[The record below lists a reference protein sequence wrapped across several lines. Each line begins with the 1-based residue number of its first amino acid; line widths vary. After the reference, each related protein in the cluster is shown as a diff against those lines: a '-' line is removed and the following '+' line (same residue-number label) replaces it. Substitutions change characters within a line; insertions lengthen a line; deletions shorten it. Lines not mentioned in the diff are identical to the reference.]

1 MKFFDQLMNGDY
13 MPHGHCLL
21 WKPDLLIMN
30 VASDLLITLSYF
42 AIPAA
47 LVVYGRQKPM
57 PYRSTLIMFSMFI
70 FACGITH
77 IMSVINVWNGYYYLH
92 GVIKVFTA
100 LISFATAVL
109 IWRLLP
115 EWLNAP
121 SLLELN
127 TLKRR
132 VEADGFK
139 FSDYELLEIRDY
151 LEEKISERTKELN
164 SEIARREEAEENL
177 NRILDSAAYGLLL
190 VDETGRIVRYNEK
203 AVGIFELKDELLEKN
218 VSDFVEGEV
227 QKHHHHWVKSFF
239 ESPNVKAMAKGRMVR
254 YRTPT
259 KMAKTLN
266 IELQPYT
273 HSGKNYCLATIMD
286 VTVTND
292 LLTKLNQSELKFK
305 TIANSVD
312 AVLWL
317 ATPKLNKIL
326 YVNPAYETLWQASCE
341 SLYENPTSYVSRV
354 HPEDRNILK
363 QRANQNDGWDVRYRL
378 HKPNGEISYIREQGK
393 PVTNE
398 VGDLVFVVGMAVDVT
413 DSVELEQIQKKYELA
428 INAINDG
435 VYDWDLTTDVITVS
449 GKLKQMHGLPD
460 QQEWDYQSW
469 AARVEPA
476 YLSKIEQAL
485 QQHLNGEVA
494 FFYSEY
500 PVDVVGNKRWMLTRG
515 RVVEWDNQ
523 GKPIRLVGIETD
535 ITNRKKIEEELW
547 LVDQKLSALQAS
559 AVDALVYTDVDLTI
573 LEANNTFSAML
584 GYTTAEVLSKNL
596 LELTPLQL
604 HGLDKK
610 VLAEQILPEGFCQE
624 YEKTFLTKQGKTV
637 PVSVCAWAVK
647 DNSGAVTGI
656 MCLIRDISARK
667 QAEQTIHNALAEL
680 KRKNE
685 ELDQFVY
692 AASHD
697 LKEPSRGI
705 MHIAQFLYEDYAAK
719 LDDEGQKYIVHI
731 RSAAE
736 RMFGLIES
744 LLKFSR
750 TGRREINREQI
761 DLNLLVDELIQQ
773 TRSHKNYQIS
783 KNIQNNTLFA
793 DRLSVFEILQ
803 NLLSNALKYS
813 QRDLIEI
820 EIGEK
825 DGVIWVK
832 DNGIGMSQESCDLAF
847 VIFKRL
853 NKVGEGEGI
862 GLNIVKRLVELHEG
876 RVWMESA
883 EGIGTQVFFTL
894 NTQDQQ

>member
-1 MKFFDQLMNGDY
+1 
-13 MPHGHCLL
+13 
-21 WKPDLLIMN
+21 
-30 VASDLLITLSYF
+30 
-42 AIPAA
+42 
-47 LVVYGRQKPM
+47 
-57 PYRSTLIMFSMFI
+57 MFI

-77 IMSVINVWNGYYYLH
+77 FMAVINIWNGYYYLH
-92 GVIKVFTA
+92 GLIKVVTA
-100 LISFATAVL
+100 LVSFATAVL

-121 SLLELN
+121 SLLELH

-139 FSDYELLEIRDY
+139 FSDYELLEIREY

-190 VDETGRIVRYNEK
+190 VDETGKIVRYNEK
-203 AVGIFELKDELLEKN
+203 AVGIFELKDELLTKN
-218 VSDFVEGEV
+218 VSDFVDGEV
-227 QKHHHHWVKSFF
+227 KSQHHNWVQSFF
-239 ESPNVKAMAKGRMVR
+239 EAPNVKAMAKGRMVR

-326 YVNPAYETLWQASCE
+326 YVNPAYEKLWQASCE
-341 SLYENPTSYVSRV
+341 SLYENPISYVSRV
-354 HPEDRNILK
+354 HPEDRGILK
-363 QRANQNDGWDVRYRL
+363 QRTAQQDGWDVRYRL
-378 HKPNGEISYIREQGK
+378 RKPTGEICHIREQGK
-393 PVTNE
+393 PVHNE
-398 VGDLVFVVGMAVDVT
+398 VGELSFVVGMAVDIT
-413 DSVELEQIQKKYELA
+413 DSVALEEVQKKYELA

-449 GKLKQMHGLPD
+449 GKLKQMHGLSE
-460 QQEWDYQSW
+460 QQEWLYQSW
-469 AARVEPA
+469 ADRIEPEH
-476 YLSKIEQAL
+476 LSKIEKAL

-494 FFYSEY
+494 FFYAEY
-500 PVDVVGNKRWMLTRG
+500 PVDVVGSKRWMLTRG
-515 RVVEWDNQ
+515 RVVEWDVN

-547 LVDQKLSALQAS
+547 LVGQKLSALQAS
-559 AVDALVYTDVDLTI
+559 AVDALVYTDIELTI
-573 LEANNTFSAML
+573 LEANQTFANLL
-584 GYTTAEVLSKNL
+584 GYECAQL
-596 LELTPLQL
+596 LTKSLFELTPAHL
-604 HGLDKK
+604 HGIDKK
-610 VLAEQILPEGFCQE
+610 ILAEQIIPEGFCQE
-624 YEKTFLTKQGKTV
+624 YEKVFLTKQGDKV

-647 DNSGAVTGI
+647 DNAGDVTGI

-667 QAEQTIHNALAEL
+667 HAEQTIHNALAEL
-680 KRKNE
+680 RRKNE

-719 LDDEGQKYIVHI
+719 LDENGQKYIVHI

-750 TGRREINREQI
+750 TGRREINREYI
-761 DLNLLVDELIQQ
+761 DMNQLVDELLQQ
-773 TRSHKNYQIS
+773 MSSHKKFQVTRNFTSAKVY
-783 KNIQNNTLFA
+783 A

-813 QRDLIEI
+813 QREFIEV
-820 EIGEK
+820 EIGEHK
-825 DGVIWVK
+825 GTLWVK
-832 DNGIGMSQESCDLAF
+832 DNGIGMSKESCELAF
-847 VIFKRL
+847 IIFKRL

-862 GLNIVKRLVELHEG
+862 GLNIVKRLVELHDG
-876 RVWMESA
+876 KVWMESS
-883 EGIGTQVFFTL
+883 EGQGTQVYFTL
-894 NTQDQQ
+894 NTQA

>member
-1 MKFFDQLMNGDY
+1 MEFLRQLMNGDY

-77 IMSVINVWNGYYYLH
+77 IMAVINVWNGYYYLH

-100 LISFATAVL
+100 LVSFATAVL

-139 FSDYELLEIRDY
+139 FSDYELLEIREY
-151 LEEKISERTKELN
+151 LEEKISERTEELN
-164 SEIARREEAEENL
+164 SEIARREEAEDNL

-190 VDETGRIVRYNEK
+190 VDETGKIVRYNEK
-203 AVGIFELKDELLEKN
+203 AVGIFELKDELLTKN
-218 VSDFVEGEV
+218 VSDFVDGEV
-227 QKHHHHWVKSFF
+227 KSQHHNWVKSFF
-239 ESPNVKAMAKGRMVR
+239 ASPNVKAMAKGRMVR

-273 HSGKNYCLATIMD
+273 HAGKNYCLATIMD

-326 YVNPAYETLWQASCE
+326 YVNPAYEKLWQASCE
-341 SLYENPTSYVSRV
+341 SLYENPISYVSRV
-354 HPEDRNILK
+354 HPEDREILK
-363 QRANQNDGWDVRYRL
+363 QRAAQHEGWDVRYRL
-378 HKPNGEISYIREQGK
+378 RKPSGEICHIREQGK
-393 PVTNE
+393 PVHNE
-398 VGDLVFVVGMAVDVT
+398 VGELAFVVGMAVDIT
-413 DSVELEQIQKKYELA
+413 DSVELEEIQKKYEMA

-449 GKLKQMHGLPD
+449 GKLKQMHGLSE
-460 QQEWDYQSW
+460 QQEWLYQSW
-469 AARVEPA
+469 AERVEPEH
-476 YLSKIEQAL
+476 LSKIEQAL

-494 FFYSEY
+494 FFYAEY
-500 PVDVVGNKRWMLTRG
+500 PVDVLGKKRWMLTRG
-515 RVVEWDNQ
+515 RVVEWDVK

-535 ITNRKKIEEELW
+535 ITNRKQIEEELW
-547 LVDQKLSALQAS
+547 LVGQKLSALQAS
-559 AVDALVYTDVDLTI
+559 AVDALVYTDVELTI
-573 LEANNTFSAML
+573 LEANKTFANLL
-584 GYTTAEVLSKNL
+584 GYETAQL
-596 LELTPLQL
+596 LTKSLFELTPTNL
-604 HGLDKK
+604 HGFDKK
-610 VLAEQILPEGFCQE
+610 ILNEQIIPEGFCEE
-624 YEKTFLTKQGKTV
+624 YEKVFLTKQGDKV
-637 PVSVCAWAVK
+637 AVSVCAWAVK
-647 DNSGAVTGI
+647 DNLGDVTGI

-667 QAEQTIHNALAEL
+667 HAEQTIHNALAEL

-719 LDDEGQKYIVHI
+719 LDEDGQKYIVHI

-750 TGRREINREQI
+750 TGRREINREYI
-761 DLNLLVDELIQQ
+761 DMNVLVDELLQQ
-773 TRSHKNYQIS
+773 TRSHKNFKVTRNFS
-783 KNIQNNTLFA
+783 NAKLFA

-813 QRDLIEI
+813 QRTLVEV
-820 EIGEK
+820 EIGEDK
-825 DGVIWVK
+825 GTIWVK
-832 DNGIGMSQESCDLAF
+832 DNGVGMSKESCELAF
-847 VIFKRL
+847 IIFKRL

-862 GLNIVKRLVELHEG
+862 GLNIVKRLVELHDG

-883 EGIGTQVFFTL
+883 EGQGTQVYFTL
-894 NTQDQQ
+894 DRQD